1 MRLWVDQIN
10 VVGVDVMTEGQINNL
25 IQANKVLIED
35 VLTNDSFTSEDKQII
50 RDRVKILT
58 QQLAFWT
65 QQDNQERFVYDLR
78 DQVKWMLKN
87 YS

>member
-1 MRLWVDQIN
+1 MGQIN

>member
-1 MRLWVDQIN
+1 
-10 VVGVDVMTEGQINNL
+10 MTEGQINNL
-25 IQANKVLIED
+25 IKANKVLIKD
-35 VLTNDSFTSEDKQII
+35 VLTNDSFSLEDKQLIK
-50 RDRVKILT
+50 DRIKILT

-65 QQDNQERFVYDLR
+65 AQHNQERFVYDLR

>member
-1 MRLWVDQIN
+1 
-10 VVGVDVMTEGQINNL
+10 MTEGQINNL

>member
-1 MRLWVDQIN
+1 MKNKRFKKYAIKYLLEFIVIVLGISVSFWVNQIAVEKN
-10 VVGVDVMTEGQINNL
+10 E
-25 IQANKVLIED
+25 NKE
-35 VLTNDSFTSEDKQII
+35 
-50 RDRVKILT
+50 RVKILT

>member
-1 MRLWVDQIN
+1 
-10 VVGVDVMTEGQINNL
+10 VGVDVMTEGQINNL